1 MQDHEII
8 SLYFDRNE
16 QAITESDKK
25 YGAYCFSVSMNILA
39 SRPDA
44 EECINDTWMRAWG
57 AMPPHRPNNLKTF
70 LGKITR
76 NLSIDRLRKRSR
88 RAELELTVLMSE
100 LEEAV
105 TLSDDTDENTL
116 TSLFDDFLRGLPAL
130 DRRLFVGRY
139 WYGYRVAF
147 LADKTGMTPNA
158 VSHRIRRVREAFRA
172 YLEKRG
178 YTV

>member
-1 MQDHEII
+1 MKDHEIVA
-8 SLYFDRNE
+8 LYFVRNE
-16 QAITESDKK
+16 KAIKESEQK
-25 YGAYCFSVSMNILA
+25 YGSYCFSVSMNLLA

-44 EECINDTWMRAWG
+44 EECVNDTLVRAWG

-76 NLSIDRLRKRSR
+76 NLSIDRLRRRKR
-88 RAELELTVLMSE
+88 RAEQDVTILMSE

-105 TLSDDTDENTL
+105 TLPDDTDENVL
-116 TSLFDDFLRGLPAL
+116 CSLFNDFLRKLPSL

-139 WYGYRVAF
+139 WYGYRVVF
-147 LADKTGMTPNA
+147 LAAKTGMTPNA

-172 YLEKRG
+172 YLEERG
-178 YTV
+178 YSV

>member
-1 MQDHEII
+1 MKDHEIV

-16 QAITESDKK
+16 QAIKASEQK
-25 YGAYCFSVSMNILA
+25 YGAYCYSVSMNVLA
-39 SRPDA
+39 SPPDA
-44 EECINDTWMRAWG
+44 EECVNDTWVKAWG
-57 AMPPHRPNNLKTF
+57 AIPPHRPQNLKTF

-88 RAELELTVLMSE
+88 RAEQERMVLMSE

-105 TLSDDTDENTL
+105 TLPDDTDENTL
-116 TSLFDDFLRGLPAL
+116 CTLFNDFLRGLSPL

-147 LADKTGMTPNA
+147 LAEKTGMTSNA
-158 VSHRIRRVREAFRA
+158 VSHRIRRVREALRV
-172 YLEKRG
+172 YLEERG